1 MTKIHLKTVIENASL
16 NQTRDKFSIVFD
28 QWQFSS
34 YYKGMTDTIKR
45 ISKLEEQVS
54 ELLGLCQRLS
64 EDNIELRSQLQRLT
78 SERSTLIEQKE
89 KVRVQV
95 ESMITRLR
103 SMEKA

>member
-1 MTKIHLKTVIENASL
+1 
-16 NQTRDKFSIVFD
+16 
-28 QWQFSS
+28 
-34 YYKGMTDTIKR
+34 MTDTIKR

-54 ELLGLCQRLS
+54 ELLELCQKLGN
-64 EDNIELRSQLQRLT
+64 DNTDLRTQLKTLA
-78 SERSTLIEQKE
+78 SERSNLMETKE